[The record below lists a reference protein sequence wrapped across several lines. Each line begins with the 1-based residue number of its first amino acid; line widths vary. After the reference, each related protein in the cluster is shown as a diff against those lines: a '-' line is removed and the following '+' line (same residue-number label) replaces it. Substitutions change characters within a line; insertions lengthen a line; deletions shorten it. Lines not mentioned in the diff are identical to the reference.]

1 MRKRQRDNTSRERL
15 EDAGLL
21 PLKMEE
27 PLEAGKDE
35 EKDPPLEPPEGAQ
48 PSRRPDFRT

>member
-21 PLKMEE
+21 ALKMEE
-27 PLEAGKDE
+27 PLEAGKDK
-35 EKDPPLEPPEGAQ
+35 EKDPPPQPPEGA
-48 PSRRPDFRT
+48 